1 MGVNAQIEVPAFTAG
16 QVLTAAEMTQVNT
29 GIPVF
34 ATTVTRDAAFGGAGE
49 KVLAEGQFAYI
60 EASNATQY
68 YDGAAW
74 QTISSSALVPIT
86 TATATGT
93 ATLAINNCFSATYN
107 NYLIVSNIYDSGAA
121 VNILYAKLTVGGVA
135 ASTNYQWQVSYMTTS
150 AGPARDTQTAQT
162 VGLYFG
168 YCGNDQYGNQ
178 SVITLSN
185 PFVAGATVGNLSSVG
200 YRTTTN
206 FQTAQGACVHT
217 TATSYDGLLINSAN
231 NITGTIRIY
240 GIVNS

>member
-1 MGVNAQIEVPAFTAG
+1 MGANAVTTTYDFVAN
-16 QVLTAAEMTQVNT
+16 QVLTAAQMDNVNC

-34 ATTVTRDAAFGGAGE
+34 ATTVTRDAAFSTTG
-49 KVLAEGQFAYI
+49 KKTLAQGQYAYI
-60 EASNATQY
+60 EATSTLQVY
-68 YDGAAW
+68 TGSAW
-74 QTISSSALVPIT
+74 TTAVNSALVPIT
-86 TATATGT
+86 TATAAGT

-121 VNILYAKLTVGGVA
+121 INILYAKLTVGGVA

-178 SVITLSN
+178 SVVTLSN
-185 PFVAGATVGNLSSVG
+185 PFVAGATVGNLTSVG

-206 FQTAQGACVHT
+206 FQTTQGATVHT

>member
-1 MGVNAQIEVPAFTAG
+1 MGANATTFVPTYVASEI
-16 QVLTAAEMTQVNT
+16 LTAADLNVTNS

-34 ATTVTRDAAFGGAGE
+34 ATTTTRDDSFGGSGE

-60 EASNATQY
+60 EATNTTQY

-74 QTISSSALVPIT
+74 INLTSSALVPIT

-150 AGPARDTQTAQT
+150 AGPSRDTQTAQT

-168 YCGNDQYGNQ
+168 YCGNDVYGNQ
-178 SVITLSN
+178 SVVTLSN

>member
-1 MGVNAQIEVPAFTAG
+1 MGANATTSVPSYTAG
-16 QVLTAAEMTQVNT
+16 EVLTAANLSVTNS

-34 ATTVTRDAAFGGAGE
+34 ATTITRDAAFGGTGE
-49 KVLAEGQFAYI
+49 KTLAEGQYAYI
-60 EASNATQY
+60 EATDATQY
-68 YDGAAW
+68 YNGSSWVTFGAN
-74 QTISSSALVPIT
+74 ALVPIT

-107 NYLIVSNIYDSGAA
+107 NYLIVSNLYDSGAA

-150 AGPARDTQTAQT
+150 AGPTRDTQTAQS

-168 YCGNDQYGNQ
+168 YAGNDQYGNQ

-185 PFVAGATVGNLSSVG
+185 PFVAGATVGNLTSVA

-206 FQTAQGACVHT
+206 FQNAQGGCVHT
-217 TATSYDGLLINSAN
+217 TATSYDGLLINCAN
-231 NITGTIRIY
+231 NITGSIRIY